1 MPDPL
6 VLPAT
11 YAIVTGDTT
20 SGNTA
25 VEDAL
30 ADATAL
36 LEEKLERKLA
46 EQELTERLLP
56 DSEGRLYPTVTPIVS
71 APGFT
76 VYGDVIVGGPFW
88 TSPGFTL
95 YDPRAQVTYTG
106 GYVERSANP
115 TAANILPKH
124 VEIDLCWAAYT
135 LLHPAE
141 LAAIQAAPAGASSRS
156 VGDASVTLKQ
166 GAPDNPSDVLAST
179 WSRDTLRLGRVRR
192 RL

>member
-11 YAIVTGDTT
+11 YATVTGDTT

-46 EQELTERLLP
+46 EQEVTERLLP
-56 DSEGRLYPTVTPIVS
+56 DGEGRLYPTVTPIVS

-76 VYGDVIVGGPFW
+76 
-88 TSPGFTL
+88 L
-95 YDPRAQVTYTG
+95 YDPRAAVTYTG

-115 TAANILPKH
+115 DAANILPKH

-135 LLHPAE
+135 LLHPAS
-141 LAAIQAAPAGASSRS
+141 LAAIQATPAGATSRS
-156 VGDASVTLKQ
+156 VGDASLTLRQ
-166 GAPDNPSDVLAST
+166 GAPENPGDTVDIT
-179 WSRDTLRLGRVRR
+179 WSRATLRLGRVGR